1 VTIFSQWLPAI
12 AKTPAIRK
20 GVLTAAGL
28 AFVGGAIAGPLAA
41 TAQAAPA
48 SPAPAMTTVAQVSS
62 DKNSGNS
69 DQSNGN
75 SGQNNGNSNNNSGSS
90 DKNNGNSNQN
100 NGNSDKQLNVN
111 YQTQPNYYY
120 CAPAATQIA
129 LSAGGHN
136 LSQDDLANQLGTTV
150 NGTNSAEDTTRVLNS
165 VLGSNVYKTT
175 SIPGQTATPDQ
186 VNQLQADVKN
196 AVDNNRAVVAN
207 IAGTATDTDGATHSY
222 EGGHYLTVVGYRND
236 GTQVQISDPAS
247 PDKPSYWMNT
257 ADMANWIATRGYS
270 S

>member
-1 VTIFSQWLPAI
+1 MTVFSQWLPAI

-28 AFVGGAIAGPLAA
+28 AFVGGAIAGPLGA

-69 DQSNGN
+69 D
-75 SGQNNGNSNNNSGSS
+75 NNSGNSS
-90 DKNNGNSNQN
+90 KE
-100 NGNSDKQLNVN
+100 LNAN
-111 YQTQPNYYY
+111 YQAQPNYYY
-120 CAPAATQIA
+120 CAPASTQIA
-129 LSAGGHN
+129 LSADGHN
-136 LSQDDLANQLGTTV
+136 VSQDDLANQLGTTT

-165 VLGSNVYKTT
+165 VTGGNAYKTT

-186 VNQLQADVKN
+186 VNQFQADVKN
-196 AVDNNRAVVAN
+196 ALDNNRAVVAN

-222 EGGHYLTVVGYRND
+222 EGGHYLSVIGYRNG
-236 GTQVQISDPAS
+236 GTEVKISDPAS